1 MPQFPNIST
10 APTTALDAGSDEP
23 RLARSSLK
31 TTTDSVNSIINT
43 FSGNTIVVTA
53 EEQGFSRQQWANLA
67 TLSNTTPITWNLAT
81 AQVAQAYLTAN
92 TTLSNPTNQRAGA
105 TYILFLRQT
114 GNVTLSFGN
123 AYSFVNNVTPVVT
136 STAGA
141 VNILSFVSDGTRMY
155 GSLGRF

>member
-31 TTTDSVNSIINT
+31 TTTDNVNSIINT
-43 FSGNTIVVTA
+43 FTGNTIVVTDQ
-53 EEQGFSRQQWANLA
+53 EQGFSRQQYANLT
-67 TLSNTTPITWNLAT
+67 TLANSSTISWNLAT
-81 AQVAQAYLTAN
+81 AQVAQAYLTENATLAN
-92 TTLSNPTNQRAGA
+92 PSNQRAGA

-123 AYSFVNNVTPVVT
+123 AYAFVNNVTPAVT

-141 VNILSFVSDGTRMY
+141 TNVLSFVSDGTRMY

>member
-1 MPQFPNIST
+1 MPQFPAITT
-10 APTTALDAGSDEP
+10 ASTTALDAGSDEP

-31 TTTDSVNSIINT
+31 TTTDSVNSIIST
-43 FSGNTIVVTA
+43 FSGNTIVVTDQ
-53 EEQGFSRQQWANLA
+53 EQGFASQQWANLA
-67 TLSNTTPITWNLAT
+67 TLSNTTPITWNLST

-105 TYILFLRQT
+105 TYILFLRQS

-123 AYSFVNNVTPVVT
+123 AYSFVNNVTPAVT
-136 STAGA
+136 STTGA
-141 VNILSFVSDGTRMY
+141 TNILSFVSDGTRLY

>member
-1 MPQFPNIST
+1 MPQFPSLT
-10 APTTALDAGSDEP
+10 PAVTTALDAGSDEP

-31 TTTDSVNSIINT
+31 TTTDNVNSMINT
-43 FSGNTIVVTA
+43 FTGNTIVVTDQ
-53 EEQGFSRQQWANLA
+53 EQAFSRQQWANLA
-67 TLSNTTPITWNLAT
+67 TLANSTTITWNLSQ
-81 AQVAQAYLTAN
+81 AQVAQTYLTAN
-92 TTLSNPTNQRAGA
+92 ATLSNPTNMQAGA

-141 VNILSFVSDGTRMY
+141 TNILSFVSDGTRLY

>member
-1 MPQFPNIST
+1 MPQFPGIST

-31 TTTDSVNSIINT
+31 TTTDNVNSLIST
-43 FSGNTIVVTA
+43 FSGNTIVVTDQ
-53 EEQGFSRQQWANLA
+53 EQGFSSQQWANLA

-114 GNVTLSFGN
+114 GNITLSFGN
-123 AYSFVNNVTPVVT
+123 AYAFINNVTPTVT
-136 STAGA
+136 TTANA

>member
-10 APTTALDAGSDEP
+10 ASTTALDAGSDEP
-23 RLARSSLK
+23 RLARSSIK

-43 FSGNTIVVTA
+43 FGGNTIVVTDQ
-53 EEQGFSRQQWANLA
+53 EQAFARQQYANLA
-67 TLSNTTPITWNLAT
+67 TLGNTTPITWDLSQ

-92 TTLSNPTNQRAGA
+92 TSLSNPTNQRAGA
-105 TYILFLRQT
+105 TYILFLRQS

-123 AYSFVNNVTPVVT
+123 AYSFVNNVTPAVSSVT
-136 STAGA
+136 GT
-141 VNILSFVSDGTRMY
+141 VNILSFVSDGTRLY

>member
-1 MPQFPNIST
+1 MPQFPTIST

-31 TTTDSVNSIINT
+31 TTTDNVNSIITT
-43 FSGNTIVVTA
+43 FAGNTLVVTDQS
-53 EEQGFSRQQWANLA
+53 QGFSRQQYANLA
-67 TLSNTTPITWNLAT
+67 TLSNTTPFTWNLDT

-92 TTLSNPTNQRAGA
+92 TTLSNPTNQQAGA
-105 TYILFLRQT
+105 TYILFVRQS

-123 AYSFVNNVTPVVT
+123 AYSFVNNVTPTVNPVSGTT
-136 STAGA
+136 S
-141 VNILSFVSDGTRMY
+141 ILSFVSDGTRMY